1 MSQTIDKNDVIDGLI
16 DVSESMGKI
25 PYEKPEIL
33 ETAPEPEEML
43 DSVYHE
49 LPTPKE
55 EYEQIK
61 KMLYSPSIKINAYG
75 MSLTVQDYNGE
86 PIARGSKRLTTDDNA
101 SIRRYEEVYIG
112 VERHWE
118 RIKNGDVKIKDDFTL
133 TLYRG
138 VSSIVTYN
146 TSNEQ
151 QALALALEKLFQMR
165 DIHDKD
171 IAPYRTWKDYW
182 AGQ

>member
-1 MSQTIDKNDVIDGLI
+1 MSQAIDKNDVIDGLV
-16 DVSESMGKI
+16 DVSESM
-25 PYEKPEIL
+25 L
-33 ETAPEPEEML
+33 ETSPEPEEML

-75 MSLTVQDYNGE
+75 MNLTVQDYNGE
-86 PIARGSKRLTTDDNA
+86 PIARGSKRLTMHDNA
-101 SIRRYEEVYIG
+101 SIRMYEEVYIR

-118 RIKNGDVKIKDDFTL
+118 HVKSGDIQIKDDFTL
-133 TLYRG
+133 VLYRG
-138 VSSIVTYN
+138 VSSVVTYN

-151 QALALALEKLFQMR
+151 QSLALALEKLFQMR